1 MCSEVATKVA
11 ATMDVNK
18 FYNISGFSFK
28 VPTPG
33 YALGCATIP
42 FDMIFRDDVKIEEE
56 LAAEGSSSDSE
67 PAADSDLDT
76 VTEGRAAAV
85 QRT

>member
-42 FDMIFRDDVKIEEE
+42 FDMIFRDD
-56 LAAEGSSSDSE
+56 AEGSSSDSE